1 MIEVCQ
7 LMSRL
12 KSGILPI
19 LGLKLAIL
27 ATFLKILTSN
37 LFCPAFTIRLIG
49 KPNKKSVGPKI
60 TSVAP
65 KSHINGHISIRVFS
79 KVSVTK
85 RLITS
90 ATINIIF
97 FHDSFCSC
105 QKTKFLRNKWA
116 RIFDLGL

>member
-1 MIEVCQ
+1 MIELCR

-12 KSGILPI
+12 KIGIWPV

-27 ATFLKILTSN
+27 ATFFKISTSN

-49 KPNKKSVGPKI
+49 KPNKKSADPKLP
-60 TSVAP
+60 VKPP

-85 RLITS
+85 RQITL
-90 ATINIIF
+90 ATINIF
-97 FHDSFCSC
+97 P
-105 QKTKFLRNKWA
+105 
-116 RIFDLGL
+116 